1 MARIV
6 PIGRAFASA
15 LAISTALSGCSA
27 LSVAGLAL
35 NLLAPQPSSGREVF
49 RNPIDRAPSDQLQEA
64 LTGIDRGVTSQCR
77 ALLERIREASPK
89 SEEPSDPP
97 TSCRTRLVCVGG
109 ATEPT
114 AVMMCPNPNAEL
126 QTTPAATT
134 PDPELDMVMEVSDS
148 DVTDLQDAGTETP
161 GTPDFA
167 MTTWHWR

>member
-1 MARIV
+1 MTKLV

-35 NLLAPQPSSGREVF
+35 NLLAPQPSGREVF
-49 RNPIDRAPSDQLQEA
+49 RNPVDRAPSDQLQEA

-77 ALLERIREASPK
+77 SLLERIREASPK

-114 AVMMCPNPNAEL
+114 AVMMCPNPAAGTPEADL
-126 QTTPAATT
+126 QVTPAGMTPARERDPAT
-134 PDPELDMVMEVSDS
+134 
-148 DVTDLQDAGTETP
+148 A
-161 GTPDFA
+161 A
-167 MTTWHWR
+167 WHWRQESGSGDGLDLGEP